1 MNSETS
7 VVQTQRDLLRRIH
20 TEGVMIA
27 YDACIDVCRDPK
39 APANA
44 RQAAAATLFRAAG
57 YFGQQEK
64 QQTKE
69 PHEMTGDEL
78 KLAIADLSERIAGK
92 AAPID
97 DDEGGMFG

>member
-57 YFGQQEK
+57 YFGQQEN

-69 PHEMTGDEL
+69 PYEMTADEVAR
-78 KLAIADLSERIAGK
+78 AIADYSDRIASK
-92 AAPID
+92 AVRSD
-97 DDEGGMFG
+97 DDDLFD

>member
-7 VVQTQRDLLRRIH
+7 VVHTQRDLLRRIH
-20 TEGVMIA
+20 TEGVMVA
-27 YDACIDVCRDPK
+27 YDACIDVCRDAK

-57 YFGQQEK
+57 YFGQHEK

-69 PHEMTGDEL
+69 PHEMTAEEIQRE
-78 KLAIADLSERIAGK
+78 IADLSDRITGK
-92 AAPID
+92 AARSD
-97 DDEGGMFG
+97 DDDDMFG

>member
-69 PHEMTGDEL
+69 PHEMTAEEIQR
-78 KLAIADLSERIAGK
+78 AIADLSERIAGK
-92 AAPID
+92 AVRSD
-97 DDEGGMFG
+97 DDDGGMFD